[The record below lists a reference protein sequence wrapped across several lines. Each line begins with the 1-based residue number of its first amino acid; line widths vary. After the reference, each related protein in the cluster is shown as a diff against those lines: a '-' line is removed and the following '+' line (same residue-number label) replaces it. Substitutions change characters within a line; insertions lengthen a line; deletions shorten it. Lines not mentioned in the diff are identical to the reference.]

1 MAVRGKPR
9 NRRNWL
15 VICSVMV
22 AMAVFS
28 TLLTGCGVTQ
38 TAGERLT
45 PGGEDS
51 TPGGEGPAPTGTP
64 ALLWSWPS
72 DTELAASEWDRVAY
86 FRFESP
92 PEYGSLQAEVSPE
105 APFNLGYA
113 GEIVVVSVEAT
124 PGVPY
129 EVTLKTAEGIPLG
142 RAYVHLPPK
151 SDI

>member
-64 ALLWSWPS
+64 ALLWS
-72 DTELAASEWDRVAY
+72 
-86 FRFESP
+86 
-92 PEYGSLQAEVSPE
+92 
-105 APFNLGYA
+105 
-113 GEIVVVSVEAT
+113 
-124 PGVPY
+124 
-129 EVTLKTAEGIPLG
+129 
-142 RAYVHLPPK
+142 
-151 SDI
+151 